1 MLLRSFLCRFN
12 TFVLLYFANLAYW
25 EKCIRRLE
33 FREEWW
39 WIYLCRSKF
48 TFCIVLKWFI
58 LLHVSLYPLDFK
70 LMVNVFAPNWRS
82 HVKYAV
88 YKKKKKKMYHSKVYF
103 KSISKGTFPS
113 ANLHRTQWSKEAY
126 NPLQLDA
133 NKAIGKKKKLFQIYS
148 A

>member
-88 YKKKKKKMYHSKVYF
+88 YKKKKKCITLKCILNLLVRAHSLLLICIEH
-103 KSISKGTFPS
+103 S
-113 ANLHRTQWSKEAY
+113 EA
-126 NPLQLDA
+126 
-133 NKAIGKKKKLFQIYS
+133 KKHTIPCS
-148 A
+148 